1 MEANIKTIGEWLQFF
16 ETAEIPILKRTVREL
31 TILQADT
38 EQLSVRAVTDVVMHD
53 PLLTVVLLRYLQRH
67 KRNTQ
72 LNEVV
77 QIEQALLML
86 GMQVFFDKVKPNLV
100 MENLLA
106 GNTAALTGLLQAVQR
121 AMRAANYAKDWA
133 VHLHDLH
140 FDEIYIAALLHNF
153 AEILL
158 WCYASAQMTQIFVLQ
173 QCDTALR
180 SEEAQRR
187 ILGFRL
193 ADLQL
198 ALAKVWALP
207 ELLIRFMNGE
217 DVAQRQMRTIELAV
231 NVTRHSAH
239 GWDNAALPDDYREIG
254 ELLNIKPD
262 QAEQRVRR

>member
-1 MEANIKTIGEWLQFF
+1 MEANIKNAEDWLRFF

-31 TILQADT
+31 TILQDDT
-38 EQLSVRAVTDVVMHD
+38 EQLSVRAVTEVIMHD

-67 KRNTQ
+67 KHDTQ

-86 GMQVFFDKVKPNLV
+86 GMQVFFDKIKPDLV
-100 MENLLA
+100 MEHLLA
-106 GNTAALTGLLQAVQR
+106 GNTPALTGLLQAVNR

-133 VHLHDLH
+133 VHLQDLH

-158 WCYASAQMTQIFVLQ
+158 WCYASAQMTQILVLQ
-173 QCDTALR
+173 QCDPTLR

-193 ADLQL
+193 SDLQL
-198 ALAKVWALP
+198 ALAKIWALP
-207 ELLIRFMNGE
+207 ELLIRFMKGE
-217 DVAQRQMRTIELAV
+217 DVAQRQMRIIELAV
-231 NVTRHSAH
+231 NLTRHSAL

-262 QAEQRVRR
+262 QVEQRIRR